1 MASGHEATVEHE
13 SIGMT
18 ASTEARVTVASQRIQ
33 LSYYGVKSG
42 RVRATTTKES
52 SNYSGEKKRTRDDHR
67 GRTWRKSDKVCR
79 FNQSKLAV
87 DIRERALTSLPTHK
101 LRHTLSNKQ
110 QQDDI
115 VAVME

>member
-1 MASGHEATVEHE
+1 MGRTD
-13 SIGMT
+13 
-18 ASTEARVTVASQRIQ
+18 STEARVTVASQRIQ
-33 LSYYGVKSG
+33 LRYYGVKSG

-52 SNYSGEKKRTRDDHR
+52 SNYSGERRSER
-67 GRTWRKSDKVCR
+67 GMIIVDARGETDKVCR